1 MTGPIPLTGISS
13 MATRLLLADL
23 CAAQAA
29 HGRLLPTFTSVGGVD
44 AARRV
49 QAGERFDI
57 VMLAD
62 DALGQLA
69 AAGLVGEPCGITCSA
84 VAIAIPADANL
95 PDVGSEAALR
105 EALLAA
111 RAIGYSTGPSGAA
124 LLALIER
131 MGLSASLKD
140 RLVQSP
146 AGIPVARMLAEGQVS
161 LGFQQLSEL
170 MNAPGIRILGGM
182 PPGCEI
188 LTVFA
193 AAVGKDSA
201 QPEAAAEFIRF
212 MRSAEAAALIGRHG
226 MTPAVRHPQDTAAG
240 LPAA

>member
-1 MTGPIPLTGISS
+1 MSPTTAFCGISS

-23 CAAQAA
+23 CEAHAASIGAA
-29 HGRLLPTFTSVGGVD
+29 PAFTSAGGVD

-49 QAGERFDI
+49 QAGEHFDI

-62 DALGQLA
+62 DALAKLA
-69 AAGLVGEPCGITCSA
+69 SAGLVSTPQGIVRSE
-84 VAIAIPADANL
+84 VAIAIPADAPL
-95 PDVGSEAALR
+95 VDIGSEAALR
-105 EALLAA
+105 EALLNAS
-111 RAIGYSTGPSGAA
+111 AIGYSTGPSGNA

-131 MGLSASLKD
+131 WGIGSELKD
-140 RLVQSP
+140 RLQQSP

-182 PPGCEI
+182 PSGCEI
-188 LTVFA
+188 VTTFA

-201 QPEAAAEFIRF
+201 HARAAADFIAF
-212 MRSAEAAALIGRHG
+212 MRSPAALPLISRHG
-226 MTPAVRHPQDTAAG
+226 MTPA
-240 LPAA
+240 